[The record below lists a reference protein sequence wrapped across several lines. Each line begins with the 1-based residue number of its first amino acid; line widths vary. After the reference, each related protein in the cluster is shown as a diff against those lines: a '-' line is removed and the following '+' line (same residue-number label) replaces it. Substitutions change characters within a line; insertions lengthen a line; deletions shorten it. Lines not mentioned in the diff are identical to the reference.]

1 MLARAS
7 PSEGGL
13 DAARGAQGPAR
24 GKHVMATLAY
34 LQAGLQAGR
43 MGAPDGKA
51 RSFTVTVSMAGDVT
65 AAVVRSL
72 LSELGLRADAQ
83 VAAFNRQAGYDLAR
97 HAATQLQGQR
107 VFTSQIEAA
116 RRQGRRELTITV
128 AVALA
133 IVNDVRRFL
142 SLPPL
147 AAGGVAGTGTA
158 GAGAQGGGAGASS
171 AAAGPPPKPVDK
183 MTTAEKIAEAIRRA
197 IPMLPADAREEVE
210 ALLTPQALSIMAG
223 VLVLWV
229 VSHFF
234 GVGEIADV
242 VLLVVGVVALGGVAV
257 QAAEELYNFASN
269 AVGAKREEDLDR
281 AAKHFSEA
289 VSLIGIQAV
298 MAILLRKAPKVF
310 RQSHNNAPTYTLR
323 GLGPAPRTP
332 GRLFYRPKTTADP
345 TLPQGEG
352 YTTAFGDVYYSSRG
366 TAELQRLVR
375 VHERVHQLL
384 TPKLQFLREVRV
396 VISQN
401 GYFKSYILRY
411 LEEAL
416 AETVA
421 QVGVRGLRNAVEGI
435 TFPVKN
441 GYVTLAG
448 MRTEAA
454 GVLLGP
460 VNVGG
465 MVYRAFFST
474 FPPAERKLR
483 PAAEGER

>member
-1 MLARAS
+1 M
-7 PSEGGL
+7 P
-13 DAARGAQGPAR
+13 
-24 GKHVMATLAY
+24 TLAY
-34 LQAGLQAGR
+34 LQVAVAGEPG
-43 MGAPDGKA
+43 GKA
-51 RSFTVTVSMAGDVT
+51 RAIRVTVPMGGDVT
-65 AAVVRSL
+65 AAVARAL
-72 LSELGLRADAQ
+72 LSELGLRSDAQ
-83 VAAFNRQAGYDLAR
+83 AVAFSRQAGYDLAR

-107 VFTSQIEAA
+107 IFTSQVEAA
-116 RRQGRRELTITV
+116 RRQGRRELTVTV

-142 SLPPL
+142 SMPPA
-147 AAGGVAGTGTA
+147 AAGGPAGPGAAAAGTG
-158 GAGAQGGGAGASS
+158 AQGNRAGSGP
-171 AAAGPPPKPVDK
+171 AGPPPKPVEK
-183 MTTAEKIAEAIRRA
+183 MTTAEKIAEAIRRS

-210 ALLTPQALSIMAG
+210 ALLTPQALSVMAG

-229 VSHFF
+229 VAHFF
-234 GVGEIADV
+234 GIGEIADV

-257 QAAEELYNFASN
+257 QAAEELYNFASY

-289 VSLIGIQAV
+289 VTLIGIQAV
-298 MAILLRKAPKVF
+298 MAILLKKSPKVF
-310 RQSHNNAPTYTLR
+310 RQGHNNAPTYTVR

-332 GRLFYRPKTTADP
+332 GRLFYRPKVTADP
-345 TLPQGEG
+345 TLPRGEG
-352 YTTAFGDVYYSSRG
+352 YTTAFGDIYYSSRG
-366 TAELQRLVR
+366 TPELQRLVR

-401 GYFKSYILRY
+401 GYSKSYILRY

-416 AETVA
+416 AETAA
-421 QVGVRGLRNAVEGI
+421 QVGVHGLRNAVEGI

-454 GVLLGP
+454 GMMLGP

-465 MVYRAFFST
+465 MVYRAYFST
-474 FPPAERKLR
+474 FPPSERKLQ
-483 PAAEGER
+483 PAEGSH